1 MIHINLLPPEELK
14 SIKFRQRKIPII
26 PFLIILFFLMFIY
39 WVGVIFSISYLKAKV
54 YKNNAKIQAI
64 APRKTEVDIMW
75 DELHNELLVKKQF
88 IEDIIVRPL
97 EWAQVLNIISDFAS
111 QGIWLN
117 SLELERKDN
126 VWLLTF
132 KGFAKPVTSRSMIKD
147 IGNYVTN
154 VKDNIEASVL
164 EKVTAKEALK
174 DFIEVTTTTKRKK
187 ADNLELTEFITT
199 FQIVI

>member
-1 MIHINLLPPEELK
+1 
-14 SIKFRQRKIPII
+14 
-26 PFLIILFFLMFIY
+26 MFIY

>member
-14 SIKFRQRKIPII
+14 SINFRQRKIPII
-26 PFLIILFFLMFIY
+26 PFLIILFFLMFIS
-39 WVGVIFSISYLKAKV
+39 WIGVIFSISYLKANV
-54 YKNNAKIQAI
+54 YKNHAKVQAI
-64 APRKTEVDIMW
+64 APRKAEVDTTW
-75 DELHNELLVKKQF
+75 NELHNKLLVKKQH
-88 IEDIIVRPL
+88 IEAIIVRPL

-111 QGIWLN
+111 QGIWLR
-117 SLELERKDN
+117 SLELEKKDD

-132 KGFAKPVTSRSMIKD
+132 QGFAKPVTSRSMIKD

-164 EKVTAKEALK
+164 KEVTNKEGLK

-187 ADNLELTEFITT
+187 ADKLELTEFITT
-199 FQIVI
+199 FQIAL